1 MIAHNISFGGD
12 HHNSLLLPDEMYHYS
27 EGDRMTAGTA
37 FERKE
42 ENGLQKPNH
51 SKRSQRIIAILFLM
65 ALLSLG
71 AFILLRLLL
80 EQAP

>member
-1 MIAHNISFGGD
+1 MI
-12 HHNSLLLPDEMYHYS
+12 
-27 EGDRMTAGTA
+27 AGTA
-37 FERKE
+37 FERNE
-42 ENGLQKPNH
+42 QNGEQESDH
-51 SKRSQRIIAILFLM
+51 AKRSQRIFVILFIL